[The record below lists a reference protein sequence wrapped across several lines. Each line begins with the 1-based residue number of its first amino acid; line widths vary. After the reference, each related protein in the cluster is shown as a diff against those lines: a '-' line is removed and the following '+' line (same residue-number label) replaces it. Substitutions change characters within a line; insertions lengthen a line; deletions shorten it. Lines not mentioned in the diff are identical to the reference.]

1 MALVRF
7 KRRYFTMF
15 GIAILNR
22 LPVGTV
28 NKGRTY
34 LIDITTVHVDVLNIL
49 HPWW

>member
-15 GIAILNR
+15 GITILDR

-28 NKGRTY
+28 NKGGTNTS
-34 LIDITTVHVDVLNIL
+34 LISPLYML
-49 HPWW
+49 MS